1 MLKISKNKYINRSFF
16 KKIFNNKFKIKT
28 PLKLKFKENTNL
40 KTNSNYIY
48 YTPFFKK
55 PLNSSFVNFFFFDFY
70 QKKYN
75 WIEKKFFTIKYHKL
89 IEILKN
95 KNQKIIFKYD
105 LKKKII
111 KTPRNKIIQNFIY
124 NYNFFFSSLFIELFF
139 FSKLNILKNKNYRLY
154 YLILSFKKN
163 KIFINLKN
171 FFKKNFL
178 SVSSGLFIKF
188 FEKKKSFKKNKTLK
202 LLMIKYM
209 RKIFLITKI
218 LNTILIF
225 KKTPKMLNEIINFL
239 NLPIAHK
246 FLNPVDNKFIEES
259 SSTPIWIKF
268 FYFIFIENKNFTK
281 NKTSQRGRIKR
292 KILRKVTFENK
303 LID

>member
-1 MLKISKNKYINRSFF
+1 MVKISKNKYINRSFF

-28 PLKLKFKENTNL
+28 SLKLKFKENTNL

-55 PLNSSFVNFFFFDFY
+55 SLNSSFVNFFFFDFY

-154 YLILSFKKN
+154 YLILSLKKN

-178 SVSSGLFIKF
+178 SLSSGLFIKF

-259 SSTPIWIKF
+259 SSAPI
-268 FYFIFIENKNFTK
+268 
-281 NKTSQRGRIKR
+281 
-292 KILRKVTFENK
+292 
-303 LID
+303 